1 MPNYLLIKKYNGTMC
16 QILNPPTITMLGHS
30 VNISIVDGSKI
41 WNTGESWTTYKTSIN
56 IPEGK
61 KWGGFM
67 LLLLLIIREL
77 NGIVIII
84 MK

>member
-1 MPNYLLIKKYNGTMC
+1 MRYEDLKYLEVPL
-16 QILNPPTITMLGHS
+16 
-30 VNISIVDGSKI
+30 
-41 WNTGESWTTYKTSIN
+41 
-56 IPEGK
+56 PEAIAK
-61 KWGGFM
+61 EKWGGFM